1 MKPSDT
7 PKNCPQKLL
16 IIPTVFS
23 PSSFCFVK
31 QTVFDPSFTLW
42 SYELLFCFV
51 LCHIYFSHIFLDFY
65 LPFLFG
71 VLFPFFWELL
81 FPFSLWTFISI
92 LLFSLWTFIQSGSHF
107 GFLPNFY
114 SEISSSL
121 NLSNFA
127 GWKNSLE
134 FLWCRFN
141 SIPLRSTPS
150 LILGPAT
157 NANFLKVFSFFA
169 TLLAAQYY

>member
-1 MKPSDT
+1 M
-7 PKNCPQKLL
+7 
-16 IIPTVFS
+16 
-23 PSSFCFVK
+23 K

-42 SYELLFCFV
+42 SYELLFFV

-71 VLFPFFWELL
+71 VLFPFFWGLL

-92 LLFSLWTFIQSGSHF
+92 FFLGLLFSLWTFIQSGSHF

-134 FLWCRFN
+134 FLWCRYRG
-141 SIPLRSTPS
+141 SPTSALVRSPLVWFP
-150 LILGPAT
+150 LVP
-157 NANFLKVFSFFA
+157 
-169 TLLAAQYY
+169 TLLVYDILIVLVELLCSV